1 MGYTKVE
8 DVLQDLGGYSKYQ
21 KWLSLALIF
30 PQFPTALIVLS
41 PIFTGTSNVPLLCP
55 TSSIRHNSTDACIN
69 ALNCTDD
76 SENFEFVSIVQ
87 EWNLVCS
94 MSWVT
99 DTITS
104 FQMSG
109 MMIGAFVSSIFSD
122 TYGRKKCFI
131 IQTFLMGLL
140 GMAPALASGPWS
152 YAVARFFA
160 GFSVG
165 ATFVVYL
172 SHLTEFLVPSWRNIC
187 GALSFY
193 PIAEMVLPLL
203 ACLIGSWRLLTF
215 ATAIPAL
222 FLLAFYR
229 FILESPRWL
238 LVKNRPD
245 EAHKVFEKIAE
256 WNSKPVPRLDEIKE
270 LQSVILKQET
280 AALSGL
286 KAMKTIMKNQTLRR
300 NLIIETFCVVT
311 CAIVFYGVSFN
322 AKNLGGNKY
331 LNVFYMGVLDFV
343 ASPASMLFSNC
354 MGRRK
359 TFMIFMFSGTT
370 FMIAIVFLLMLNPY
384 GSSSPIIVIALSLGG
399 RFFIVAGW
407 SGLKVMILETSPT
420 NLRATCIGLTVFAGY
435 FGGVLS
441 PQLATLATVS
451 PALPY
456 IILSSMTVLSSI
468 FSWFLSEMLEKPLTD
483 TMELDVRVADKNR
496 DEQ

>member
-21 KWLSLALIF
+21 KWLTLALIF

-41 PIFTGTSNVPLLCP
+41 PIFTGTRNVPLLCP
-55 TSSIRHNSTDACIN
+55 TSYIKHNSTDACIN
-69 ALNCTDD
+69 SLNCTDD

-104 FQMSG
+104 FQMTG
-109 MMIGAFVSSIFSD
+109 MMIGAFVSSVFSD
-122 TYGRKKCFI
+122 T
-131 IQTFLMGLL
+131 
-140 GMAPALASGPWS
+140 
-152 YAVARFFA
+152 
-160 GFSVG
+160 
-165 ATFVVYL
+165 FV
-172 SHLTEFLVPSWRNIC
+172 
-187 GALSFY
+187 
-193 PIAEMVLPLL
+193 
-203 ACLIGSWRLLTF
+203 
-215 ATAIPAL
+215 
-222 FLLAFYR
+222 
-229 FILESPRWL
+229 LESPRWL

-256 WNSKPVPRLDEIKE
+256 WNSKPVPRIDQIKE

-354 MGRRK
+354 LGRRK
-359 TFMIFMFSGTT
+359 SFMIFMFSSTT
-370 FMIAIVFLLMLNPY
+370 FMIAIVFILMLNPY
-384 GSSSPIIVIALSLGG
+384 GSSSPMIVIALSLGG

-407 SGLKVMILETSPT
+407 SGLKVLILETSPT
-420 NLRATCIGLTVFAGY
+420 NLRATCLGLTVFAGY

-451 PALPY
+451 AALPY
-456 IILSSMTVLSSI
+456 IVLSSMTVLSSI
-468 FSWFLSEMLEKPLTD
+468 LSWFISEMLEKPLTD
-483 TMELDVRVADKNR
+483 TMELDVKVANKNCDDQRVTGGYQTKRSGIIGCSFTISYVSAEIWSIFNNKATTFTFSPNHKYLIALL
-496 DEQ
+496 